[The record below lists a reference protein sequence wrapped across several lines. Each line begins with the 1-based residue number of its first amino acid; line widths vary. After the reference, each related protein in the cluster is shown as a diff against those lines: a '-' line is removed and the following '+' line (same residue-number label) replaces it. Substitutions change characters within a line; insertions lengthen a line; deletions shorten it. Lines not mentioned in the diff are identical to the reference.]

1 MVRQLTKFQAK
12 GSDLPHMSS
21 TAAWTNLHSSCA
33 LEWWSSWGTEV
44 PELQKLA
51 MRLVPLL
58 IGSGPAE
65 RTWKDVGNIL
75 TKNRNRL
82 DMSTCLDLV
91 FVRTWLRRE
100 LKVVSDEELE
110 IFKDWEAE
118 LLLNASFYDGVV
130 EPDDGV
136 PTVTHRVFD
145 DRIEDWELNAIDGTG
160 PGARIRLSDVKKN
173 KQARFRLQEKY
184 KMLYFVDKDPDGSCG
199 YYDTAEGAAAATDEW
214 EQRKIIGLI
223 WENRRGWR
231 LETKLCSELT
241 GPSANYLINESMIRM
256 IKESS
261 RNRLIKF
268 RSEM

>member
-1 MVRQLTKFQAK
+1 M
-12 GSDLPHMSS
+12 
-21 TAAWTNLHSSCA
+21 
-33 LEWWSSWGTEV
+33 
-44 PELQKLA
+44 
-51 MRLVPLL
+51 
-58 IGSGPAE
+58 
-65 RTWKDVGNIL
+65 
-75 TKNRNRL
+75 
-82 DMSTCLDLV
+82 
-91 FVRTWLRRE
+91 
-100 LKVVSDEELE
+100 VSDEELE

-199 YYDTAEGAAAATDEW
+199 YYDTAGGAAAPTDEW

-223 WENRRGWR
+223 WENRRG
-231 LETKLCSELT
+231 
-241 GPSANYLINESMIRM
+241 
-256 IKESS
+256 
-261 RNRLIKF
+261 
-268 RSEM
+268 